1 MVQKLQTRP
10 AQSVGQMGW
19 SIRMAAKLA
28 KIADMQLVDKKIKKC
43 LTNDSICIIL
53 ESQPTKKEK
62 EMVDNNNTVDNGNS
76 EEAFEERIV
85 SYIKSLAAIEEAME
99 PFKEQKRALKGN
111 YIENGWLTRD
121 DISMAVKAF
130 RMVKDNTDPE
140 QLMDYYN
147 TVKTIKQ

>member
-1 MVQKLQTRP
+1 M
-10 AQSVGQMGW
+10 
-19 SIRMAAKLA
+19 
-28 KIADMQLVDKKIKKC
+28 
-43 LTNDSICIIL
+43 ND
-53 ESQPTKKEK
+53 QNEK
-62 EMVDNNNTVDNGNS
+62 ELM
-76 EEAFEERIV
+76 IV
-85 SYIKSLAAIEEAME
+85 EYIKSIKTLEDAME

-111 YIENGWLTRD
+111 YIENGWLTRE